1 MPRGY
6 VDTTDM
12 AHFSVS
18 PALHLEVL
26 ATFPPCLLITGTRAM
41 DLIQAVCTN
50 TQLLKVGMDSTLL
63 VGEGMDNCFTYQ
75 NRIPEAR
82 DAYNI
87 IAVFFDQNLRWS
99 EGG

>member
-1 MPRGY
+1 
-6 VDTTDM
+6 
-12 AHFSVS
+12 
-18 PALHLEVL
+18 
-26 ATFPPCLLITGTRAM
+26 
-41 DLIQAVCTN
+41 
-50 TQLLKVGMDSTLL
+50 MDSTLL